1 MYKILVVDDEF
12 GILEVVQAYLL
23 KEGYEVYTAMNG
35 KQGLLL
41 YEQAAPDLVVL
52 DLMLPDISGEAICE
66 AIRKTSNIPVIML
79 TAKKEE
85 ADRIQGL
92 ELGADDYLVKPF
104 SPRELVIRIQG
115 ILRRV
120 YGNNKV
126 TKNIKS
132 FNHNDLTINLQERQV
147 TKLGKVVEL
156 TKNEYDLLLTFVENP
171 NRTFTR
177 EQLIESTFGN
187 DYMAYDRT
195 VDVHIKNLRQKIES
209 DPKVPSYVVTVYGV
223 GYKFKGELD

>member
-132 FNHNDLTINLQERQV
+132 FNRNDLTINLQERQV
-147 TKLGKVVEL
+147 TKHSQVVEL

-209 DPKVPSYVVTVYGV
+209 DPKVPNYVVTVYGV